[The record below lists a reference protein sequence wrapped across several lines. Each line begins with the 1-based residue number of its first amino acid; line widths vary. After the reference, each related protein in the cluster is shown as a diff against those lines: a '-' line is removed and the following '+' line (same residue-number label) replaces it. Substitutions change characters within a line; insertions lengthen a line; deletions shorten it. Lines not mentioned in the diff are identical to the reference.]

1 MPIRFNGSWKETS
14 ILFLPPFNKT
24 PTPPYV
30 RSPRRAHPAPHSL
43 ARAPRSCPVAVGR
56 DVPIAPPRRGAVRGS
71 ASRPLAR
78 PVAHRPHRPALLPA
92 PRCAHHPYTRAL
104 PRRRDGCP
112 PGLPAR
118 ALPPLRPL
126 TARLWRLATPQW
138 LTAQRFPFL
147 FHRIFNTIRRT
158 CFHSH
163 EVFHASF
170 CRFVQ
175 RRLRQRSS
183 YI

>member
-1 MPIRFNGSWKETS
+1 MKNT
-14 ILFLPPFNKT
+14 L
-24 PTPPYV
+24 TPPPVKFCFINFTFSISYDFFP
-30 RSPRRAHPAPHSL
+30 SNLTRRYTRALAHAPPPAPL
-43 ARAPRSCPVAVGR
+43 ARAPRVHRCRPFPPRPLPYGPIAVGR
-56 DVPIAPPRRGAVRGS
+56 DVPIAPPRLSAVRGLT
-71 ASRPLAR
+71 SRSRRLAHARAPLAAL
-78 PVAHRPHRPALLPA
+78 PPAVAHRSPVAARHRP
-92 PRCAHHPYTRAL
+92 RW
-104 PRRRDGCP
+104 
-112 PGLPAR
+112 
-118 ALPPLRPL
+118 L

-158 CFHSH
+158 CFHPR
-163 EVFHASF
+163 EVSHASF